1 VLFASTSHVDGVLH
15 PENRGLRGSDSLGKK
30 LGMMTVK
37 QLAKR
42 LNISADK
49 VYDLVGAGKIEHH
62 KIGCAIRITGAQL
75 AAYLESTRQP
85 VREPAP
91 CVSPRLVRSKHMRG
105 VWVRADLHDRH
116 KSE

>member
-1 VLFASTSHVDGVLH
+1 MACCILKIDACVSPIRSV
-15 PENRGLRGSDSLGKK
+15 KK

-37 QLAKR
+37 QLAKQ

-49 VYDLVGAGKIEHH
+49 AYDLIGARKIEYH
-62 KIGCAIRITGAQL
+62 KIGGAIRISEEQL
-75 AAYLESTRQP
+75 AVYLESTRQP

-91 CVSPRLVRSKHMRG
+91 SMSPRLVRSKHMRG